1 MGLRPLDKTLK
12 PAETLTFS
20 PPIEQAKSPTGSVAS
35 GPAARYV
42 IASGGEVAMSSVQT
56 GNSRKPHHPKERHFL
71 PGSSAGV
78 CVPKNK

>member
-20 PPIEQAKSPTGSVAS
+20 APIEQAKSPTGSVAS

-56 GNSRKPHHPKERHFL
+56 GNSRKPHPKERHFL

-78 CVPKNK
+78 SVPKN